1 MSEELDR
8 DDALREMAQH
18 RGFKLLKSRRRKPGV
33 GDFGRFGLS
42 DAAGKPLMGVGPD
55 GLTASP
61 DEIEAYLRT
70 GALESWKASAKAAP
84 DAPKKSRTAAVAD
97 DSKRKGETEAA
108 AAGTNL
114 TAGRKARQT
123 GKRELPDRRRSAGT
137 TDDPSEKFSPQVAK
151 EKRAQST
158 EPEPPPPPPATLTIR
173 KHKKED
179 VAVIARLLGELPGV
193 DRTAQDV
200 AVAIAAARKAGGGLL
215 VADQGGLIGC
225 IAWVIVPTMHRSA
238 IGRIITLIVTAKK
251 RRKGIGRK
259 LVAGA
264 LGALAHAGCEEV
276 EAMSDIDIRNAH
288 GFFRSLDFAQTSYR
302 FTRSTTLQGT

>member
-42 DAAGKPLMGVGPD
+42 DAAGKAVMGVGPD
-55 GLTASP
+55 GLTALP

-70 GALESWKASAKAAP
+70 GALDSWKVSAKAAP
-84 DAPKKSRTAAVAD
+84 DAPKKSRAAAVAD
-97 DSKRKGETEAA
+97 DSKGKGETEAA
-108 AAGTNL
+108 AASTNL
-114 TAGRKARQT
+114 TAGRKARHT
-123 GKRELPDRRRSAGT
+123 GRRERPDRPRSAGT
-137 TDDPSEKFSPQVAK
+137 TDDPSEKFSPHVAK

-158 EPEPPPPPPATLTIR
+158 EPAPPPPATLTIR

-179 VAVIARLLGELPGV
+179 VATIARLLGELPGV

-200 AVAIAAARKAGGGLL
+200 ADAIAAARKVGGGLL

-225 IAWVIVPTMHRSA
+225 IAWAIVPTMHRSA
-238 IGRIITLIVTAKK
+238 IGRITTLIVTAKK
-251 RRKGIGRK
+251 RRKGIARK
-259 LVAGA
+259 LVAEA

-288 GFFRSLDFAQTSYR
+288 GFFRSLEFAQASYR
-302 FTRSTTLQGT
+302 FTRSTTSQGT